1 MNRYKVTKQLG
12 DGTYGSVLKAVNR
25 STHEVVAIKK
35 MKKKFYT
42 WEECMQ
48 LREVNSLKKL
58 NHPNIVK
65 LKEVIREND
74 ELFFVFEFM
83 EANLYEIT
91 KNRDRSFPEAR
102 IRNIVYQLLQGLAFM
117 HKHGFFH
124 RDIKPENMLVKG
136 DTVKIAD
143 FGLAREIRSRP
154 PYTDYVS
161 TRWYRAPEVLLRST
175 AYNSPIDVFAV
186 GCMMAEL
193 FTLRP
198 LFPGSS
204 EADQIYKICSVLGSP
219 SNKSW
224 PQGIKLAAQMN
235 FRFPQFVPTPLNSL
249 IPNASPEAV
258 QLISDMLQ
266 FDPHKRPTA
275 SQCLQYPFFQVNMTA
290 PPSGTGSPP
299 KTLSME
305 SGFQSQINR
314 PRVEKPGLPEK
325 NLSQN
330 NNDPLTNLGGLSS
343 SNNSSSFGAGRL
355 SNNSSSSNFNSR
367 NNNSNANSNFSNNN
381 NNSSSSSSNN
391 NNVSSNNNN
400 LSNATNRTGST
411 GGSGFD
417 YGASSQSTNSNIN
430 TSSNN
435 AQQQAKAGYSFGG
448 DKNSSNTNS
457 SYSFGKQAN
466 SGFGMNSN
474 FDTGDILGGSSNNTS
489 SNNNNSN
496 YSGFGSGRNS
506 RNNNN
511 NNNFGRAQGG
521 GFSSNSN
528 SNYGFGNNNNL
539 GGSSNNV
546 NSSNSTSRYA
556 RLARYGPG
564 KSNSPVP
571 GSTSNFGGGGGF
583 GSNGD
588 NYGQAPPSG
597 GQRQGYKPGGYVPT
611 TRAQRSG
618 GRRGFKSA
626 GAGILGNTNTNNSNS
641 GYQPKYMG
649 GGTGLG
655 GGNSGGGGGFEP
667 SSFGSNNS
675 NNNNNQQGQ
684 SNLSGFGRHRF

>member
-448 DKNSSNTNS
+448 DKNSG
-457 SYSFGKQAN
+457 FGKPSN

-506 RNNNN
+506 RNNNNNNN